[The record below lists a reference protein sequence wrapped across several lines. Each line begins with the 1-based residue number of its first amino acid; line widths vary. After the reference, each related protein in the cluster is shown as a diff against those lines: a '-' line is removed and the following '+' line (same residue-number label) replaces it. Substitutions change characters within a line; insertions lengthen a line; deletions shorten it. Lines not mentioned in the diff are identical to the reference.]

1 MVIACG
7 MLSLGMLA
15 SCGNG
20 EKSKGMMI
28 NAQHFDGDIMS
39 AVASVD
45 DVNFCGASDGA
56 NGYSGTGEKS
66 YGRNYEAACKDNDFE
81 AAHKIL
87 SNLYEEWQK
96 DTWQTEP
103 RRTYYK
109 AFDYVYTAE
118 IEYIFSTLQIDDART
133 KIMYIL
139 QEVPEKNSVSYVNLC
154 KKICAYAMNVENFE
168 FATEVFGTLNNQIR
182 ERYYDELRSFYDCFQ
197 FVHKSYAE
205 YIIKNFTGK
214 ESVSKIAM
222 MLQGIPVE
230 GDKIYEGV
238 YDRSKVCTSIEIYA
252 EHPYIAWHIN
262 YNKLCDHILSFAINN
277 NNKDVAKA
285 IVMLYC
291 DDVERIFPRGD
302 SDMINGVQVGSYE
315 VYLKLTRK
323 SSDEAAKKYKQAVE
337 LGLFDN
343 E

>member
-20 EKSKGMMI
+20 EKSKTEGMM
-28 NAQHFDGDIMS
+28 NVQCFESDMMS
-39 AVASVD
+39 AVASAD
-45 DVNFCGASDGA
+45 CDVFIRAGNNSCG
-56 NGYSGTGEKS
+56 N
-66 YGRNYEAACKDNDFE
+66 NYEAACKDNDFE

-87 SNLYEEWQK
+87 NNLYEEWQK

-139 QEVPEKNSVSYVNLC
+139 QEAPAKNSVSYVNLC

-168 FATEVFGTLNNQIR
+168 FATEVFGTLNNKIR
-182 ERYYDELRSFYDCFQ
+182 HSYYDELRSFYDCFQ

-230 GDKIYEGV
+230 GDKIHEGA
-238 YDRSKVCTSIEIYA
+238 YDRSEVCAGVEIYA

-337 LGLFDN
+337 LGLFDD
-343 E
+343 EK